1 MNAVSKA
8 TNLLAKLGI
17 AVPIIQAPMAVWAT
31 PALAAAVSNAGA
43 LGSIGLGPMTVDSAR
58 ALIRETR
65 SLTDRPFNVNVFC
78 HVPPG
83 VDLEREARWLAYL
96 KPHFAR
102 YGARPPTT
110 FGRGFASFLD
120 DDAMLAMLLQERPGV
135 VSFHFGLPAPAKIA
149 ALHDAGIVLMATATS
164 LDEAE
169 RIAAAGIDA
178 VVAQGVEAG
187 GHRGVFD
194 PGSSD
199 EGLGTMPLVRLLVR
213 ETPVP
218 VIAAGGI
225 MDGAGIAA
233 ALALGAQAAQL
244 GTAFLTTFES
254 AADSADRAA
263 LLSPQSRTTFTNV
276 ISGRPARAIENQ
288 FTKLGQDP
296 GCPPVPD
303 FPLAFVAGKALDA
316 AAQAHG
322 TCEFAARWAGQGVRL
337 SRAMPAADLVATL
350 VRETVDAV
358 KSLSVNLASLP
369 HS

>member
-1 MNAVSKA
+1 
-8 TNLLAKLGI
+8 
-17 AVPIIQAPMAVWAT
+17 MAVWAT

-58 ALIRETR
+58 ALVRETR

-78 HVPPG
+78 HAPPS
-83 VDLEREARWLAYL
+83 VDFEREARWLAYL

-102 YGARPPTT
+102 FDAQPPTT
-110 FGRGFASFLD
+110 LGRGFASFLD
-120 DDAMLAMLLQERPGV
+120 DDAMLAMLLQERPSV

-164 LDEAE
+164 MDEAA

-194 PGSSD
+194 PASSD

-213 ETPVP
+213 ESPVP

-244 GTAFLTTFES
+244 GTAFLSTFES
-254 AADSADRAA
+254 AADSADRTA
-263 LLSPQSRTTFTNV
+263 LLSPQSRTTMTSV

-296 GCPPVPD
+296 ACPPAPD
-303 FPLAFVAGKALDA
+303 FPLTFVAGKALDVA
-316 AAQAHG
+316 ARAHG
-322 TCEFAARWAGQGVRL
+322 TSEFAARWAGQGVRL
-337 SRAMPAADLVATL
+337 SRAMPAADLVAML

-358 KSLSVNLASLP
+358 KLLSANLASLP